1 MRLRYCPVPRPK
13 YPSQAVQIRRALN
26 MHTVQ
31 ISQMGGY
38 HSRSTVSLASTL
50 DCQPATLR
58 DHGFRSPYLTWV
70 LELAVYAY
78 VSRIV
83 HPVSAHDSI
92 ALPAVP
98 LPCELLG
105 LDCGDGVVV
114 WVVVPAQ
121 EGQPQGVAVVDD
133 QGVQMSAGRR
143 EAEGGSGSSVEG
155 DQLEQLRGEG
165 EEAIEH
171 GVCSWRLCGHRVV
184 VRSELG
190 RAQEGRLCSSML
202 CSSLPV
208 QLSQPLS
215 LTACS
220 MAKRATL
227 ENGSAAEDSDA
238 ATSASTSVA
247 APSKKRVKA
256 SNGGKSSKGKQ
267 RAVEQEHDSDAAS
280 DDGDNAGQSGPDEDD
295 LDLGYNYRSA
305 GESTDSAGGSEFDD
319 AEYSESGKAASSKSN
334 GKSGKGPGKTRAK
347 GTSSSARGIVLSSAS
362 KELYTQAATQPGTVA
377 RMPPGVSDT
386 SSLVSAL
393 FPGQGDAA
401 YLPLKP
407 DHLSRPLYIA
417 PSYPPYIILE
427 AFHPLSLQA
436 QDFLTAIA
444 EPVSRPKHVHE
455 YKLTKHSLYA
465 AVSIG
470 LEPEDIIGVLS
481 RLSKVKIPPETIEY
495 IREATKSFGKV
506 RLVLK
511 DTKYYVE
518 SGYPDTLRLLLRDKI
533 IADARATEE
542 GQSGDLETATAPKK
556 SSLVIPGTK
565 YAGAGAAGEH
575 VTDGGVASEP
585 APGAEGSAAHAQE
598 EDGLFTA
605 FVGLDADEEAE
616 DDDNVHRFQIKADEM
631 ENVKKRCNDLEY
643 PMLQEYDFRADSVNP
658 NLEIALKPA
667 TQIRPYQEKS
677 LRKMFSNE

>member
-1 MRLRYCPVPRPK
+1 
-13 YPSQAVQIRRALN
+13 
-26 MHTVQ
+26 
-31 ISQMGGY
+31 
-38 HSRSTVSLASTL
+38 
-50 DCQPATLR
+50 
-58 DHGFRSPYLTWV
+58 
-70 LELAVYAY
+70 
-78 VSRIV
+78 
-83 HPVSAHDSI
+83 
-92 ALPAVP
+92 
-98 LPCELLG
+98 
-105 LDCGDGVVV
+105 
-114 WVVVPAQ
+114 
-121 EGQPQGVAVVDD
+121 
-133 QGVQMSAGRR
+133 
-143 EAEGGSGSSVEG
+143 
-155 DQLEQLRGEG
+155 
-165 EEAIEH
+165 
-171 GVCSWRLCGHRVV
+171 
-184 VRSELG
+184 
-190 RAQEGRLCSSML
+190 
-202 CSSLPV
+202 
-208 QLSQPLS
+208 
-215 LTACS
+215 
-220 MAKRATL
+220 MAKRGGAAAG
-227 ENGSAAEDSDA
+227 NGSTAEDSDA
-238 ATSASTSVA
+238 SAA
-247 APSKKRVKA
+247 AANSSKRVKKA
-256 SNGGKSSKGKQ
+256 NGSSGKPSKSSNNGKGKQ
-267 RAVEQEHDSDAAS
+267 RAVDQDSADGQD
-280 DDGDNAGQSGPDEDD
+280 DDGDDDEVPDEDD
-295 LDLGYNYRSA
+295 LDLAYTYRSA
-305 GESTDSAGGSEFDD
+305 GESSSGGSDFGADDD
-319 AEYSESGKAASSKSN
+319 AEYSESG
-334 GKSGKGPGKTRAK
+334 GGGGVGT
-347 GTSSSARGIVLSSAS
+347 TSSSKKNGKKGRAAKAKSSSGRGIVLSSAS
-362 KELYTQAATQPGTVA
+362 KELYTQASDQPGSVA
-377 RMPPGVSDT
+377 RKPPGVTDT

-417 PSYPPYIILE
+417 PSHPPYIILE

-533 IADARATEE
+533 ISDARATEE
-542 GQSGDLETATAPKK
+542 GQSADLETATAPKK

-585 APGAEGSAAHAQE
+585 AAGAEGAAANGQE